1 MFLLQVTFN
10 TTLMSYGAPVL
21 YTLSGPGASSV
32 TPGGQAVLITGQNLG
47 ANATVVSAF
56 YTSAFTSTT
65 SALGIQSVTYNA
77 TSCVITVPN
86 TQLTCSTAP
95 GAGAAL
101 TWGLVV
107 DGLASV
113 TPLTAYQPPSFVSIV
128 NATGGPAIGARP
140 GSTLVL
146 LGSNFAPS
154 RASGALNV
162 GPRGYVD
169 WLTFVSEGRR

>member
-1 MFLLQVTFN
+1 M
-10 TTLMSYGAPVL
+10 
-21 YTLSGPGASSV
+21 YTLAGPGANSD
-32 TPGGQAVLITGQNLG
+32 TPGGQSVIITGQNLG

-56 YTSAFTSTT
+56 YTSAFTSST
-65 SALGIQSVTYNA
+65 SALGIQTVTYNS
-77 TSCVITVPN
+77 TSCVITTPN

-113 TPLTAYQPPSFVSIV
+113 TPITAYQPPSLTGVV
-128 NATGGPAIGARP
+128 NATGGPAVGLRP

-154 RASGALNV
+154 LATGASNV

-169 WLTFVSEGRR
+169 WLTFVREGNRVPCSSCLP

>member
-1 MFLLQVTFN
+1 
-10 TTLMSYGAPVL
+10 MSYGAPVL
-21 YTLSGPGASSV
+21 YTLSGPGANSD
-32 TPGGQAVLITGQNLG
+32 TPGGQSVLITGQNLG
-47 ANATVVSAF
+47 ANASVVSAF
-56 YTSAFTSTT
+56 YSSAFTSST
-65 SALGIQSVTYNA
+65 SALGIQTVTYNA
-77 TSCVITVPN
+77 SSCVITTPN

-113 TPLTAYQPPSFVSIV
+113 TPITAYQPPSLVGIV
-128 NATGGPAIGARP
+128 NVTGGPAVGVRP

-154 RASGALNV
+154 PATGAFNV

-169 WLTFVSEGRR
+169 WLTFVRMGGAGVCLARY